1 MRKDAAAYLYGGSA
15 YRAATMSAQL
25 QSTETRMPAWHQ
37 HSIES
42 DRLHMC
48 QMCSTSWWKSWR
60 SRCLS
65 IDFERTSPAAV
76 AAEPSACHCRW
87 SHESHCRSVG
97 MSAAGSNGRRR
108 TQDAANNVLD
118 VVAVL
123 VIFFEAKLV
132 RALQHS
138 LGVVKPATRDWDR
151 ILPEKQQR
159 TPHKVGHTC
168 SRTNCGTRSCF
179 AANTARYN
187 AYVVRVISACM
198 TRNAAVP
205 QGTNT
210 VSS

>member
-1 MRKDAAAYLYGGSA
+1 
-15 YRAATMSAQL
+15 MSAQL

-65 IDFERTSPAAV
+65 IDVERTSPAAV

-97 MSAAGSNGRRR
+97 MSAAGSNSRRR

-159 TPHKVGHTC
+159 TPHKVGHYVLTDKLWNEIVLRC
-168 SRTNCGTRSCF
+168 KHRSIQRVRRPRHQRVHDTKRRCATRDEHCQQL
-179 AANTARYN
+179 
-187 AYVVRVISACM
+187 I
-198 TRNAAVP
+198 
-205 QGTNT
+205 
-210 VSS
+210 